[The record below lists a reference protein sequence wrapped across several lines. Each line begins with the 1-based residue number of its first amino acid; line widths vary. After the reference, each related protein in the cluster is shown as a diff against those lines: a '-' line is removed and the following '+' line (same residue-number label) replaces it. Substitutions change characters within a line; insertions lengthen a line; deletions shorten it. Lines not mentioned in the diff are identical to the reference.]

1 MEGPGVIL
9 ALLYFPEILFAHFWD
24 VGTPSP
30 PALAKTFHLNGLQGG
45 EEQATASA
53 NAAADAHAAA
63 VPTQQQA
70 QRRCFDYVAWP

>member
-30 PALAKTFHLNGLQGG
+30 PALAKTFHLNGLPGLI
-45 EEQATASA
+45 S
-53 NAAADAHAAA
+53 
-63 VPTQQQA
+63 PKYRL
-70 QRRCFDYVAWP
+70 QRV